1 MLANFAQRELAHR
14 QMTSPDG
21 SFAPGHM
28 LYFEWKEKN
37 GDVKSAAE
45 AAERFVDYIAEKSY
59 PLTLAASLG

>member
-1 MLANFAQRELAHR
+1 VLANLAQRELAHR

-21 SFAPGHM
+21 SFAPGRM

-45 AAERFVDYIAEKSY
+45 AAERVVDYIVEKSY
-59 PLTLAASLG
+59 PVTLAASLG